1 MTLVV
6 DCSIREDLSRTRKL
20 YLDYLSKNKEEYEV
34 LYLTKLDIKPL
45 TKLDLDKRDSLV
57 YSNKLNDKM
66 FDLANQFN
74 KASKI
79 IIAAPFYDLSFPSL
93 LKVYFEHISVL
104 NINFTYD
111 DKGNQIGLAKA
122 NKLIYFSTI
131 GGKLVGPHLGYEYVK
146 ALASMFGIKETE
158 NIYLDGLDIK

>member
-6 DCSIREDLSRTRKL
+6 DCCIREDLSRTRKL

-74 KASKI
+74 SASNI
-79 IIAAPFYDLSFPSL
+79 IIAAPFYELHENMQMAKYNQDLI
-93 LKVYFEHISVL
+93 H
-104 NINFTYD
+104 
-111 DKGNQIGLAKA
+111 
-122 NKLIYFSTI
+122 
-131 GGKLVGPHLGYEYVK
+131 
-146 ALASMFGIKETE
+146 
-158 NIYLDGLDIK
+158 YL